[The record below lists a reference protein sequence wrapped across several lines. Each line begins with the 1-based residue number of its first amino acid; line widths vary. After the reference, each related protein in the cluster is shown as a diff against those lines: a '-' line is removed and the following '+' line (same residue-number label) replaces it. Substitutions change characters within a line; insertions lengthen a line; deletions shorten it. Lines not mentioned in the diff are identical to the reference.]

1 MNANTGQSFRAFTQ
15 CKFLDLHLSRSLRLF
30 AVEITIAEVESRQSQ
45 DALLCIN
52 TGFPAADLDSTQI
65 TAGLSFY
72 IKIYGT

>member
-1 MNANTGQSFRAFTQ
+1 MNANTGQSSLAFTQ

-52 TGFPAADLDSTQI
+52 TGSPAADLDSTQI